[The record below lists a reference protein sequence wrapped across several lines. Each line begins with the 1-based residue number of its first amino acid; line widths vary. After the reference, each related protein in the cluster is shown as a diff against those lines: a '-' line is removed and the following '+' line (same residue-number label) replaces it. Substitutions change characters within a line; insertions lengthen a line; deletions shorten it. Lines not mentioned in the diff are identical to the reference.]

1 MPGICR
7 EDDED
12 SSGDTPD
19 EFSSDVKIEG
29 KGVFRHG
36 DKDSSNDEVTSGT
49 ALNSEAYKVFVNNKP
64 VVLEGDKD
72 TSNDT
77 KNNAS
82 PTVSAGPS

>member
-7 EDDED
+7 EDDRD
-12 SSGDTPD
+12 SSNDTPA
-19 EFSSDVKIEG
+19 EFSADVKIEG

-36 DKDSSNDEVTSGT
+36 DKDSSNDVVTSGT

-64 VVLEGDKD
+64 VVLEGDED

-77 KNNAS
+77 KDNAS
-82 PTVSAGPS
+82 STVSAGPS